1 MQEEELLR
9 LQAKFT
15 TLLDVLRASDGI
27 WPLAA
32 KVDVERIA
40 QKMLNAA
47 RSFVS
52 KSDTDVQ
59 DLEKCLKE
67 LRLPMVHM
75 YDGAFQLNVS
85 DDQLHQVAEQ
95 ISGYS
100 LSSSCHQSHKD
111 LTVLYQVA
119 VNVFP
124 KFKAAIDALKLPE
137 DMSVKVAPL
146 KGLYRSVEKIILDTL
161 SLDASSLKDVVR
173 AMVIVPDLTGFPVVI
188 RAFKNSPDFVI
199 IAHKSTLVQPL
210 DGWRDVKL
218 HVACAQDPSSLVCEV
233 QLVLAPLYKARSD
246 IGGHVRYALLRDVN
260 ALHELKNSTSDKH
273 AKLVQLEANLEAAVA
288 ARNFRKAADIQD
300 TIDITIQIT
309 EQLKKLNLELAEAV
323 KSKKFIDAAHI
334 QDKIEGLDNQL
345 TGTSDAPLAT
355 EARVPAASLLVNP
368 KYPQL
373 PLTEADKFTLGSKVN
388 LKYPGLQ
395 LIHVSPHGSPF
406 FLVHKFLL
414 GDECD
419 KILAKLSTT
428 LVDSTA
434 VADSTGAVAPTR
446 NSKHV
451 RITKDETPG
460 LHARAAKLMNRPPS
474 CIESAKMIRYTQG
487 QEFARHFDYQIYQ
500 MTKPSGDQDPG
511 SFVVDTHDGRVA
523 PEFVNRELTLFIYL
537 NDVEKGGETS
547 FYDLDPKTHKPNGAT
562 LFSVKPERG
571 MAVLFYAT
579 LQPPDGKFPEGLC
592 YNAHN
597 KCYMDPQSYHAG
609 LPAVDEKYIISL
621 WSWPPFVNRDASLTG
636 VPATH
641 EAKATDGTLT

>member
-1 MQEEELLR
+1 
-9 LQAKFT
+9 
-15 TLLDVLRASDGI
+15 
-27 WPLAA
+27 
-32 KVDVERIA
+32 
-40 QKMLNAA
+40 
-47 RSFVS
+47 
-52 KSDTDVQ
+52 
-59 DLEKCLKE
+59 
-67 LRLPMVHM
+67 
-75 YDGAFQLNVS
+75 
-85 DDQLHQVAEQ
+85 
-95 ISGYS
+95 
-100 LSSSCHQSHKD
+100 
-111 LTVLYQVA
+111 
-119 VNVFP
+119 
-124 KFKAAIDALKLPE
+124 
-137 DMSVKVAPL
+137 
-146 KGLYRSVEKIILDTL
+146 
-161 SLDASSLKDVVR
+161 
-173 AMVIVPDLTGFPVVI
+173 
-188 RAFKNSPDFVI
+188 
-199 IAHKSTLVQPL
+199 
-210 DGWRDVKL
+210 
-218 HVACAQDPSSLVCEV
+218 
-233 QLVLAPLYKARSD
+233 
-246 IGGHVRYALLRDVN
+246 VRYALLRDVN

-487 QEFARHFDYQIYQ
+487 QEFGRHFDYQ
-500 MTKPSGDQDPG
+500 MTRPSGDQDPG